1 MNNQKLNLFN
11 QFQVPDACAASPCI
25 NEGSCQDSCMEGTG
39 YKCVCIE
46 GRMGDKCQN
55 WTSKYQKKKNPPSFF
70 HGPFWC
76 KESKS
81 ADFFRIPFNL
91 RYFVVCE
98 TEIPQVAYAPPVKNI
113 PERNIMKGL
122 FHTKGRFFQPF
133 WYPLGLTNPAVV
145 YTTSL
150 KKNRGA
156 SSYSLSLVIG
166 VPPIPI
172 RKLCKDTRSY
182 DFSTVLT
189 KKSVVLK
196 LKVFDF
202 LINL

>member
-1 MNNQKLNLFN
+1 
-11 QFQVPDACAASPCI
+11 
-25 NEGSCQDSCMEGTG
+25 
-39 YKCVCIE
+39 
-46 GRMGDKCQN
+46 
-55 WTSKYQKKKNPPSFF
+55 
-70 HGPFWC
+70 
-76 KESKS
+76 
-81 ADFFRIPFNL
+81 
-91 RYFVVCE
+91 
-98 TEIPQVAYAPPVKNI
+98 
-113 PERNIMKGL
+113 MKGL

-156 SSYSLSLVIG
+156 SPYSLSLVIG

>member
-1 MNNQKLNLFN
+1 MKDLVKIL
-11 QFQVPDACAASPCI
+11 AWR
-25 NEGSCQDSCMEGTG
+25 ELGTNVFVLKG
-39 YKCVCIE
+39 EWATNVRTGPVSI
-46 GRMGDKCQN
+46 R
-55 WTSKYQKKKNPPSFF
+55 KKKNPPSFF

-166 VPPIPI
+166 VPPY
-172 RKLCKDTRSY
+172 TY
-182 DFSTVLT
+182 TQVMQGY
-189 KKSVVLK
+189 SVIW
-196 LKVFDF
+196 F
-202 LINL
+202 